1 MKKLLIA
8 MSAAAMFSLCAKAD
22 DPTLLGSTDFES
34 YEVGAP
40 ITTAQEGGLQ
50 FWTNASVG
58 TTNDT
63 QVVVGGESQIAV
75 EGEGSSANK
84 YLKVDTT
91 ETLVRQTAEVGA
103 TAIAP
108 VSITN
113 TDVVVSAKVQ
123 FTAADEA
130 PRPDEDG
137 GDKLIVWAKAPDEDD
152 PNSTTTNLMVTAKT
166 AAGVVTNFVTDVLVD
181 AEKWY
186 DLQIVAKAEGSG
198 RTATSTFVVKIAE
211 AGQKPTTVKVDNVE
225 ATFYSLLAAG
235 ATGAQTIASIG
246 FKGTGA
252 VDDIVFAKSAAAEP
266 IPVTVSYTVNG
277 AAEDPEN
284 QIVTISDA
292 DGEPIGNTVNVGET
306 ITFIVGAGAEATVT
320 CSGLEFTWVADED
333 NEGWFATYTLT
344 AADGEAGSK
353 AFAITVTEG
362 GQGGDDPEI
371 VVPGGSDVEAVIAAA
386 TSATGIEIA
395 NVTAANQVSIDNV
408 NHEITV
414 GETTVSIPAF
424 YTASFDF
431 GEDPTKIVL
440 TLNDAA
446 LTTAGTMVEVSV
458 DTAFGLKVSASNA
471 KLYYGLSSCAT
482 VNGTYVAPAKAG
494 FTPGTGSALTLSA
507 AKGVGSA
514 CFYKLYVTDVLPNE

>member
-8 MSAAAMFSLCAKAD
+8 MSAASMFSLCAKAD
-22 DPTLLGSTDFES
+22 DPTLLGSMNFERGYAGGASISTDAADPDGDSE
-34 YEVGAP
+34 
-40 ITTAQEGGLQ
+40 LH
-50 FWTNASVG
+50 FWAGSS
-58 TTNDT
+58 
-63 QVVVGGESQIAV
+63 GESQIAV
-75 EGEGSSANK
+75 EVKGESTNK

-91 ETLVRQTAEVGA
+91 ETLVRQTAELNA

-130 PRPDEDG
+130 PEAAEE
-137 GDKLIVWAKAPDEDD
+137 DKLIVWAKAPEDGAPEGTKPKLCVTDGTATQQNPYIETSVEID
-152 PNSTTTNLMVTAKT
+152 PEQWYLLEIKATKAGSGLEKT
-166 AAGVVTNFVTDVLVD
+166 ASFDLFLDNTKVGTYASRVVGGD
-181 AEKWY
+181 AC
-186 DLQIVAKAEGSG
+186 
-198 RTATSTFVVKIAE
+198 
-211 AGQKPTTVKVDNVE
+211 
-225 ATFYSLLAAG
+225 
-235 ATGAQTIASIG
+235 QTIASIG

-252 VDDIVFAKSAAAEP
+252 VDDIVFAKSAAAAK
-266 IPVTVSYTVNG
+266 IPVAISYTLNG
-277 AAEDPEN
+277 AAEDPEEA
-284 QIVTISDA
+284 IVTINDA
-292 DGEPIGNTVNVGET
+292 EGNPISAENVPNVGDTLT
-306 ITFIVGAGAEATVT
+306 IIVAAQQTDSVT
-320 CSGLEFTWVADED
+320 CTGLTFNWVADEQ
-333 NEGWFATYTLT
+333 NEAFIATYTLT
-344 AADGEAGSK
+344 AQDGEGQNPSK
-353 AFAITVTEG
+353 VFAITWTSG

-446 LTTAGTMVEVSV
+446 LTTAGDLVEVSV
-458 DTAFGLKVSASNA
+458 DTTFGLKVSDSDE
-471 KLYYGLSSCAT
+471 KLYYGLSSSAT

-494 FTPGTGSALTLSA
+494 FTQGTGSALTLSA